1 MALSS
6 DFPFIKIISTD
17 RMIGMSDNAKCNY
30 IKKTFDDA
38 VKSNLSCVVLDDIG
52 WFIKSFLKELIIAVF
67 NYKLLS

>member
-1 MALSS
+1 
-6 DFPFIKIISTD
+6 
-17 RMIGMSDNAKCNY
+17 MSDNAKCNY